1 MNIKS
6 LNGASYI
13 STVTG
18 IEARITADENGSN
31 YYSFDYDERVV
42 SAYNFYKQS
51 LARGTELSG
60 DINKFMSYIRKYK
73 SMTNE
78 FKRSQRK

>member
-18 IEARITADENGSN
+18 IEARITADKNGSN
-31 YYSFDYDERVV
+31 YYSFDYNETVV
-42 SAYNFYKQS
+42 NAYNFYKQS
-51 LARGTELSG
+51 LAKVTPLNG
-60 DINKFMSYIRKYK
+60 DINKFMTYIRKYK
-73 SMTNE
+73 SMTNQ
-78 FKRSQRK
+78 FKRSQ

>member
-18 IEARITADENGSN
+18 IEARITADKNGSN
-31 YYSFDYDERVV
+31 YYSFDYNETVV
-42 SAYNFYKQS
+42 NAYNFYKQS
-51 LARGTELSG
+51 LAKGTPLNG
-60 DINKFMSYIRKYK
+60 DINKFMTYIRKYK
-73 SMTNE
+73 SMTNQ
-78 FKRSQRK
+78 FKRSQ